1 MRNAER
7 SSQLSFDA
15 LLADT
20 TETNRQ
26 RQQDREYGHLP
37 ATMDGAVSFLK
48 DLIARHHQGMLA
60 GNAALVGSLREEAI
74 KLATKLNNF
83 EAGILADE
91 DAPGC
96 ILDRL
101 TRAEKG
107 QDPLWGQSGSFIVT
121 YKTIQIRIEMDGLY
135 GIAAS
140 HMTWLGFGA
149 HAVER
154 NRPFLSDTGFRSFLG
169 VGGPLVAGLTP
180 RTFAEEIIGRYV
192 TNELKGKLCRIRPI
206 SRCR

>member
-26 RQQDREYGHLP
+26 RQRDNEYGHLP
-37 ATMDGAVSFLK
+37 DTMEAAVPFLK
-48 DLIARHHQGMLA
+48 DLIARHHQAMA
-60 GNAALVGSLREEAI
+60 GGNGKLVRSLREEAV
-74 KLATKLNNF
+74 KLATKLNSF
-83 EAGILADE
+83 EAGILADD

-96 ILDRL
+96 ALDRL
-101 TRAEKG
+101 TRATEG

-121 YKTIQIRIEMDGLY
+121 YKEMQVRIEMDGLY
-135 GIAAS
+135 GIAAA

-149 HAVER
+149 HAIER
-154 NRPFLSDTGFRSFLG
+154 NKPFLSDTGFRSFLG
-169 VGGPLVAGLTP
+169 VGGQLAEGYTP
-180 RTFAEEIIGRYV
+180 RTFVEAIIDGYV
-192 TNELKGKLCRIRPI
+192 MKELKGKLCRIKPI
-206 SRCR
+206 TCRR